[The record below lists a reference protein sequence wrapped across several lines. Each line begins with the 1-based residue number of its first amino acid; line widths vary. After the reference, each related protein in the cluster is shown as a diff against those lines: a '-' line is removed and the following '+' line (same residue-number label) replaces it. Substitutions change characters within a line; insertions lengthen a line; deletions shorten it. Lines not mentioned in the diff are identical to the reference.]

1 MEQKKQ
7 IIIRYNSLEMKMPIN
22 EIESENDLKN
32 KIYQSLHILPSFQH
46 FSSDNYGYYF
56 FDAIKNKNG
65 SIIRLNNSFSLKFIT
80 EYGFHFFLSISQWD
94 TIKEIKDKIY
104 QEYKIP
110 SKQQVFFFNNN
121 KFDNDQLSI
130 YDYDIIHKGLIFKED
145 TENNNGILITIQD
158 KKYENYFILF
168 EDKTIELTLD
178 PLDTIGN
185 LYKIIEK
192 KTGINTSN
200 FDYILYGESYIY
212 EYNSMIINY
221 NLSKNNNILNFKK
234 VEFFVNIKTLTGK
247 ILIIGI
253 HSSSTIEDLKEKIC
267 DSERIAASS
276 QRLIFEGKQLED
288 NKTLADYNIK
298 NESTLHMVLKLR

>member
-1 MEQKKQ
+1 MEQEKQ
-7 IIIRYNSLEMKMPIN
+7 IIIIYNSIEMKMPIN
-22 EIESENDLKN
+22 EIESEYDLKN

-46 FSSDNYGYYF
+46 FSSGNYDYFF

-110 SKQQVFFFNNN
+110 SNQQVFFFNNN

-168 EDKTIELTLD
+168 EDKTMELTLD

-221 NLSKNNNILNFKK
+221 NLSKNNNILNFIRIGN
-234 VEFFVNIKTLTGK
+234 FILIKTLTGK
-247 ILIIGI
+247 TIFMEI
-253 HSSSTIEDLKEKIC
+253 HPNSTIEEVK
-267 DSERIAASS
+267 ERIRDSVRIPTDQ
-276 QRLIFEGKQLED
+276 QRLIFAGKQLED
-288 NKTLADYNIK
+288 NRTLADYNIPK
-298 NESTLHMVLKLR
+298 GSTLHVVLRLR

>member
-1 MEQKKQ
+1 MEQEKE
-7 IIIRYNSLEMKMPIN
+7 IIIIYNSIEMKMPIN

-46 FSSDNYGYYF
+46 FSSENYGYYF

-80 EYGFHFFLSISQWD
+80 EYGFKFDLAISQWD
-94 TIKEIKDKIY
+94 TIKEIKNKIY
-104 QEYKIP
+104 EKYNIP
-110 SKQQVFFFNNN
+110 SNQQVFFFNNN

-168 EDKTIELTLD
+168 EDKTMELTLD

-192 KTGINTSN
+192 KLG
-200 FDYILYGESYIY
+200 YL
-212 EYNSMIINY
+212 
-221 NLSKNNNILNFKK
+221 
-234 VEFFVNIKTLTGK
+234 
-247 ILIIGI
+247 ILIIFCMVRVI
-253 HSSSTIEDLKEKIC
+253 
-267 DSERIAASS
+267 
-276 QRLIFEGKQLED
+276 
-288 NKTLADYNIK
+288 YMNII
-298 NESTLHMVLKLR
+298 L